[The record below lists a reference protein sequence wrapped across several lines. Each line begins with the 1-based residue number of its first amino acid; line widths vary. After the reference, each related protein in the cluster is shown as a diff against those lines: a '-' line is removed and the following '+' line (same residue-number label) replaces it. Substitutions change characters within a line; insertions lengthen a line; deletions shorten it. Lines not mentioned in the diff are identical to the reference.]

1 MTTGRCGEGLL
12 AVPASLQASPYNY
25 GAGRRVE
32 VRDEQGR
39 VLDLKP
45 GADREYRAEFTA
57 TATPGDH
64 KLTLLID
71 GKVRAEA
78 TCRVL
83 GRP

>member
-1 MTTGRCGEGLL
+1 MVVRARSTALTSPVRVEVDPVEGLL

-39 VLDLKP
+39 IIDLKP

-57 TATPGDH
+57 AAPPATTG
-64 KLTLLID
+64 
-71 GKVRAEA
+71 
-78 TCRVL
+78 
-83 GRP
+83 